1 MLFAQTPTL
10 YTTQTTTASSGIP
23 AIFWV
28 IYIAFI
34 VLFILAN
41 WKIFTKADEAGWK
54 SLIPFYNTYITLVI
68 AGLPGWYLILLLI
81 PFVNIIIAIL
91 LSYKLAK
98 AFGYGIGMTILELLI
113 VGYLIIAF
121 GKAKYLGPDG
131 GASSDKPAP
140 SPTPV
145 APPAAPAA

>member
-34 VLFILAN
+34 VLFIVAN

-54 SLIPFYNTYITLVI
+54 SLIPFYNTYIMLVI
-68 AGLPGWYLILLLI
+68 AGLPGWYLVLLLI
-81 PFVNIIIAIL
+81 PFVNIII
-91 LSYKLAK
+91 
-98 AFGYGIGMTILELLI
+98 
-113 VGYLIIAF
+113 
-121 GKAKYLGPDG
+121 
-131 GASSDKPAP
+131 AP